1 VPYTKSV
8 AAEDRIGAC
17 VGQTARHAKTDAAIA
32 AGDDGDL
39 AGEIE

>member
-1 VPYTKSV
+1 MPVTKSD
-8 AAEDRIGAC
+8 AADDRNGAC

-32 AGDDGDL
+32 AGHDGDL